1 MKKQSFLVV
10 ESNIIAQRELSDILR
25 YLGYKNV
32 CVAENGIK
40 AFTLI
45 KNEPFDCVIAAW
57 DMPEMSGPALLKVIR
72 HEDEF
77 DEVPFFLTDDAF
89 TKEKVITAGRYAVTG
104 LIVKPFNVETVKEK
118 VDSLAEINQL
128 SITSDVQASF
138 NDAMNLLEAE
148 EYTQALELFE
158 GLLAEGETPELY
170 FNIGYIKT
178 VQNDYAGAIEAF
190 RKATQ
195 LNNLYAKAFEAM
207 GRAYKALGDSKEAE
221 VSLNK
226 AAEIYLERDREEK
239 AEEILHEIVQ
249 ETPET
254 INVYNTL
261 GVIYR
266 KKGDYQTAL
275 LQYQKALKIHPDEPL
290 IYYNI
295 GRLYVNMKDLK
306 QAAAAFKDALQQ
318 DPEFKEAQEA
328 LTAIDLGL
336 M

>member
-1 MKKQSFLVV
+1 MRK
-10 ESNIIAQRELSDILR
+10 ES
-25 YLGYKNV
+25 
-32 CVAENGIK
+32 
-40 AFTLI
+40 
-45 KNEPFDCVIAAW
+45 FDCVIAAW
-57 DMPEMSGPALLKVIR
+57 DMPEMSGAALLRIIR
-72 HEDEF
+72 NEEEF
-77 DEVPFFLTDDAF
+77 TELPFFLTDDAF
-89 TKEKVITAGRYAVTG
+89 TNAKVVTAGRTGVTG
-104 LIVKPFNVETVKEK
+104 LIVKPFRVETVKEK
-118 VDSLAEINQL
+118 LDSMGDINRM
-128 SITSDVQASF
+128 SITSEVQASF
-138 NDAMNLLEAE
+138 DDAMNLLESE

-170 FNIGYIKT
+170 YNIGYIKT
-178 VQNDYAGAIEAF
+178 VQNEYTGAIEAF

-207 GRAYKALGDSKEAE
+207 GRAFKAMGQSTEAE

-239 AEEILHEIVQ
+239 AEEILQEILE

-254 INVYNTL
+254 INVYNTM

-275 LQYQKALKIHPDEPL
+275 LQYQKALKIHPNEPF

-318 DPEFKEAQEA
+318 DPDFKEAQEA